1 MVPDDCEFVG
11 LMSIVETSTWLREQK
26 VLMDQY
32 FFSVN
37 MKALEKLL
45 KHDIVKIH
53 VSFVFF
59 N

>member
-11 LMSIVETSTWLREQK
+11 LMSIVDPSTWLREQK

>member
-11 LMSIVETSTWLREQK
+11 LMSIVEPSTWLREQK

>member
-1 MVPDDCEFVG
+1 
-11 LMSIVETSTWLREQK
+11 MSTVDPSTWLREQK

-45 KHDIVKIH
+45 KHGIVKIH